1 MQLKKKQTF
10 VSSESIIS
18 FMIMMGL
25 KQRQENNILV
35 LKTTLVQSFFVDRVV
50 KIGILSVLIFTR
62 FSELSTLY
70 MKRRKLIIVHHIFTN
85 ICAS

>member
-1 MQLKKKQTF
+1 
-10 VSSESIIS
+10 
-18 FMIMMGL
+18 MIMMGL

-35 LKTTLVQSFFVDRVV
+35 LKTTSVQNVFVDRVV